1 MSDMCKVYRNFMKY
15 KGSDDAE
22 IYLSAT
28 KDKKFA
34 VRTPDGKVV
43 NFGQKGYD
51 DFTKHRDEQRRENYL
66 NRATNI
72 NGNWR
77 RNKYSA
83 NNLAINVLWQ

>member
-1 MSDMCKVYRNFMKY
+1 MSDYKRVYQNWLKY
-15 KGSDDAE
+15 KGGDDAE

-34 VRTPDGKVV
+34 VKTPDGKVV

-66 NRATNI
+66 ARATKI
-72 NGNWR
+72 KGNWAKD
-77 RNKYSA
+77 KYSA
-83 NNLAINVLWQ
+83 NSLAINLLWQ

>member
-28 KDKKFA
+28 KNKKFA
-34 VRTPDGKVV
+34 VKTPDGRIV
-43 NFGQKGYD
+43 NFGAVGYD
-51 DFTKHRDEQRRENYL
+51 DYTKHQDQARRENYL
-66 NRATNI
+66 ARAQGI
-72 NGNWR
+72 KGDWKSD
-77 RNKYSA
+77 KYSA